1 MREAADHS
9 CSESHQAENVSLKPY
24 TTRWTNPV
32 LSSALFVLGVHTAGV
47 IVWSELKA
55 YNTLTLF
62 VLYKFWAFLLKKT
75 KQNQLLWLFICYIW
89 KIEVHLKSACSG
101 RQFSD
106 YEILCLTYQILW
118 IWQNM
123 SSNSSVEVSQPPDM
137 HFLPEC
143 HWNAFILDPTSPCH
157 RVNCNS

>member
-62 VLYKFWAFLLKKT
+62 VLYKFWAFLLKKNQT
-75 KQNQLLWLFICYIW
+75 KSTTMTFHLL
-89 KIEVHLKSACSG
+89 HLKDWSASKICLLRETIFRLWNSVSDISNFMDLAEYVLK
-101 RQFSD
+101 QLCWSLTASWYAFSP
-106 YEILCLTYQILW
+106 W
-118 IWQNM
+118 M
-123 SSNSSVEVSQPPDM
+123 SLECFYLGSNIT
-137 HFLPEC
+137 LPQGK
-143 HWNAFILDPTSPCH
+143 L
-157 RVNCNS
+157 